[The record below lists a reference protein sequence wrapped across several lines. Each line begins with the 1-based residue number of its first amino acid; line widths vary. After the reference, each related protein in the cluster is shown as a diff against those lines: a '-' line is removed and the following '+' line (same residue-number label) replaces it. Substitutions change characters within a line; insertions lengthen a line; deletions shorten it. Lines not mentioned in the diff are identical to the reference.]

1 MTRILADMLLRYI
14 EKNPKIGVFS
24 SHSRA
29 AKSPPQDFRKQ
40 RGKWN
45 ILVIFL

>member
-1 MTRILADMLLRYI
+1 MADMLLRYI

-29 AKSPPQDFRKQ
+29 AKSPPQDIREQ
-40 RGKWN
+40 HGN
-45 ILVIFL
+45 